1 MQQQCRISIEKHKRH
16 RKTVIKNVTKIELYN
31 NVIHSFILCVFV
43 STAILYKYAV
53 RAFIIPL
60 GQPIYSHADKQ
71 WLYSHSNTHR
81 HTHTWQIMGPKEHQ
95 SLSCNC
101 YLRRLLLKANNGR
114 REYHQVYI
122 SVGIM
127 SGCKKSIAIAHT
139 RVGYPNHSCR
149 RRPSYRVSTERK
161 KKFCVPFAVD
171 GIACVP
177 ATWTDKGK
185 KTDEWM
191 AWFIMMRDGLSHYL
205 ATFRLLFC
213 VSIHLAR
220 IIFILAHG
228 NRCLIMYLVNLS
240 WIHRL
245 FYNL

>member
-1 MQQQCRISIEKHKRH
+1 MWYTHLYYVYLCRPLYYTNTLWELLSSLLASPY
-16 RKTVIKNVTKIELYN
+16 TVTQTN
-31 NVIHSFILCVFV
+31 NDFIRTL
-43 STAILYKYAV
+43 
-53 RAFIIPL
+53 
-60 GQPIYSHADKQ
+60 
-71 WLYSHSNTHR
+71 THR

-177 ATWTDKGK
+177 AIWTDKGK

-205 ATFRLLFC
+205 ATFR
-213 VSIHLAR
+213 
-220 IIFILAHG
+220 
-228 NRCLIMYLVNLS
+228 
-240 WIHRL
+240 
-245 FYNL
+245 